1 MCWPSSNLL
10 NPRSEE
16 FASVASVA
24 RGSRVEGDLLRFHAG
39 GQRPTKYKPPPH
51 RCLQGEPLG
60 FADGQ

>member
-10 NPRSEE
+10 NPQSEE

-24 RGSRVEGDLLRFHAG
+24 RGSRVDGDLLRFHAG
-39 GQRPTKYKPPPH
+39 GQRPTKYQTAAASMPAG
-51 RCLQGEPLG
+51 RAFS